1 MNKYNIYD
9 DIAKRTNG
17 DVYVGVVGPVRCG
30 KSTFISS
37 FMNNFVLPN
46 IKDSNILARAKDEL
60 PQSGD
65 GKLVMTTQPKF
76 VPNEAVEIKLTDNIN
91 FKIRMIDCVGFMVS
105 GALSSDEEGKAR
117 MVKTPWS
124 DVEIPFD
131 EASEIGTKKV
141 IQEHS
146 NIGIFLTTD
155 GSFGGIDRKNYEKA
169 EMQTLN
175 ELKKS
180 GKPFV
185 VALNAV
191 HPNDQETLKLAN
203 HLEEKF
209 QAPVVTLNAQ
219 NLTQEKVDELFAKV
233 LSEFKVKSIKVNM
246 PLWLRSLSFE
256 DDLIQEITKE
266 VLDKT
271 DNIFKISELT
281 NNVVMFS
288 ENDDFEPLIAD
299 SIKLG
304 SGEVEFSVQPK
315 PSLFYK
321 VLSKQC
327 GIEIKNDFE
336 LITNLKNLAFAKK
349 EYDKLSD
356 ALNDVADE
364 GYGVVPPSLS
374 DIILQEPSVV
384 RQGSKSSVQIKAK
397 APSLHIIKVDLE
409 TEINPMVASN
419 EQSEEMA
426 NYLSQEFAENPDK
439 MWQINMFGKT
449 LQELVNE
456 GLNSKIKGVPVDV
469 KKKMKKTLQRVTNEG
484 KGGVICILL

>member
-9 DIAKRTNG
+9 DIAQRTNG

-46 IKDSNILARAKDEL
+46 IKEPNVLSRAKDEL

-76 VPNEAVEIKLTDNIN
+76 VPNEAVEISLNENIN
-91 FKIRMIDCVGFMVS
+91 LKIRMIDCVGFMVD
-105 GALSSDEEGKAR
+105 GAISSDEEGKAR

-124 DVEIPFD
+124 DEEIPFD
-131 EASEIGTKKV
+131 KASEIGTKKV

-155 GSFGGIDRKNYEKA
+155 GSFGGIDRENYEKA
-169 EMQTLN
+169 ELQTLN

-185 VALNAV
+185 VALNSAN
-191 HPNDQETLKLAN
+191 PESEDTLNLAKC
-203 HLEEKF
+203 LEQKF
-209 QAPVVTLNAQ
+209 QAPVITLNAQ
-219 NLTQEKVDELFAKV
+219 KLTQNKVDELFTKV
-233 LSEFKVKSIKVNM
+233 LNEFSVKSVKVNM
-246 PLWLRSLSFE
+246 PLWLRALPFE
-256 DDLIQEITKE
+256 DDLIKEITSE
-266 VLDKT
+266 VLTKT
-271 DNIFKISELT
+271 DNILKISELS
-281 NNVVMFS
+281 NNVLMFP
-288 ENDDFEPLIAD
+288 ENDNFEPLVAD

-304 SGEVEFSVQPK
+304 TGDVEFTVVPK
-315 PSLFYK
+315 PNLFYK

-327 GIEIKNDFE
+327 GMEIKNDFD
-336 LITNLKNLAFAKK
+336 LISNLKNLTFAKK
-349 EYDKLSD
+349 EYDKLSE
-356 ALNDVADE
+356 ALRDVDE
-364 GYGVVPPSLS
+364 DGYGVVPPSLS
-374 DIILQEPSVV
+374 DIILQEPSVI
-384 RQGSKSSVQIKAK
+384 RQGNKSSVQIKAK
-397 APSLHIIKVDLE
+397 APSLHIMKVDVE
-409 TEINPMVASN
+409 TEINPMSASS

-449 LQELVNE
+449 LQDLVSD
-456 GLNSKIKGVPVDV
+456 GLNAKIKSVPADV

>member
-233 LSEFKVKSIKVNM
+233 LSEFKVKSIKVNTII
-246 PLWLRSLSFE
+246 E
-256 DDLIQEITKE
+256 
-266 VLDKT
+266 
-271 DNIFKISELT
+271 
-281 NNVVMFS
+281 
-288 ENDDFEPLIAD
+288 EN
-299 SIKLG
+299 
-304 SGEVEFSVQPK
+304 Q
-315 PSLFYK
+315 
-321 VLSKQC
+321 
-327 GIEIKNDFE
+327 
-336 LITNLKNLAFAKK
+336 
-349 EYDKLSD
+349 
-356 ALNDVADE
+356 
-364 GYGVVPPSLS
+364 
-374 DIILQEPSVV
+374 
-384 RQGSKSSVQIKAK
+384 
-397 APSLHIIKVDLE
+397 
-409 TEINPMVASN
+409 
-419 EQSEEMA
+419 
-426 NYLSQEFAENPDK
+426 
-439 MWQINMFGKT
+439 
-449 LQELVNE
+449 
-456 GLNSKIKGVPVDV
+456 
-469 KKKMKKTLQRVTNEG
+469 
-484 KGGVICILL
+484 